1 MKITSV
7 TQSMLTIQKY
17 MWLSKAALMLILFF
31 FISDINAQSIRKSW
45 YPLTK
50 GNYWE
55 YEYKLGVYLEG
66 GIFSQKVIG
75 DTIINDKTYS
85 IIKKE
90 YLTGYTTGYSYF
102 YYRLENNKLYEYS
115 KYECSPETVKIDF
128 TVKDSVIWQICP
140 NRTDS
145 LSIGTRIRG
154 EIFIDGKDTVESA
167 MFEYGMMYNGRFWD
181 PGDPP
186 GYMSY
191 RQGVGYAG
199 VSVYENLSGYIIDGV
214 KFGTIT
220 SFKDNEKENLRF
232 ELNQNYPNPFN
243 PNTTI
248 KYSIPKAG
256 TVSLKVFNVLGKEV
270 AELVN
275 EIKSAGSYSVNFN
288 AVNLP
293 SGVYFYCLKA
303 GGFSETRKL
312 LLLK

>member
-1 MKITSV
+1 MKIKSV

-17 MWLSKAALMLILFF
+17 KWLSKAALMLILFF
-31 FISDINAQSIRKSW
+31 FVSDINAQGIRKSW
-45 YPLTK
+45 YPLEK

-55 YEYKLGVYLEG
+55 YEINMSGIYIEY
-66 GIFSQKVIG
+66 GIFSKKVMG

-90 YLTGYTTGYSYF
+90 YLTGYYTGYSYQF
-102 YYRLENNKLYEYS
+102 LRLENNKLYEYS
-115 KYECSPETVKIDF
+115 KYECSPERLKIDF
-128 TVKDSVIWQICP
+128 TLQDSVMWQPCP
-140 NRTDS
+140 DDS
-145 LSIGTRIRG
+145 IRVGMRISR
-154 EIFIDGKDTVESA
+154 ELYIDGNDTLERAV
-167 MFEYGMMYNGRFWD
+167 FKYGQKYDGGFWD
-181 PGDPP
+181 LGCPP
-186 GYMSY
+186 SFISY
-191 RQGVGYAG
+191 TQGVGYMG
-199 VSVYENLSGYIIDGV
+199 GDEDDGLTGYIINGV

-232 ELNQNYPNPFN
+232 VLNQNYPNPFN

-256 TVSLKVFNVLGKEV
+256 IVSLKVFDVLGKEV

-275 EIKSAGSYSVNFN
+275 ETKSAGSYSVNFN

-293 SGVYFYCLKA
+293 SGVYFYCLRA
-303 GGFSETRKL
+303 GSFSETRKL